1 MENTWVIWVDVRRI
15 FRDFERE
22 FKRKKEEDE
31 RELEEGMGTWMLAR
45 KTTLAKGKTTL
56 A

>member
-15 FRDFERE
+15 FRDLERE
-22 FKRKKEEDE
+22 FKRKKEEE